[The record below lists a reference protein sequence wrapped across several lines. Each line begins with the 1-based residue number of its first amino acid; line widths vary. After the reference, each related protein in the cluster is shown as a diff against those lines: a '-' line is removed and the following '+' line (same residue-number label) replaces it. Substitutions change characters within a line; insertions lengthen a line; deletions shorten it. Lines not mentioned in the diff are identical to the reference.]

1 MMNGGVHSMTPT
13 AGTFDIVLLRT
24 FVEVVDAGG
33 FGLAAEQLALTP
45 SAVSGHIKR
54 LERAAATTL
63 LKRTTRAFQLTQA
76 GELLY
81 SYARSIVALE
91 REARAHLRSAPKGRL
106 RIGASEDF
114 AGTWLPEIL
123 QAFQRWHPGVF
134 IELKVGITADLVKA
148 LSRARLDVVFGKQ
161 CRGVAADAG
170 HLLWDEELVWAYAAE
185 SVFEP
190 SADIP
195 LAMFPE
201 PCVYRESAIA
211 ALAKARKPWRL
222 VFESSSM
229 AGCLAAARAGFA
241 VTPVAR
247 SQLQEG
253 LRALDRADGMY
264 PLPRVQFY
272 AFARAAT
279 DMADELIAAVGS
291 AGKRQRFVGSVR
303 IHRRPLRQS

>member
-1 MMNGGVHSMTPT
+1 MTLT
-13 AGTFDIVLLRT
+13 AGIFDIVLLRT

-33 FGLAAEQLALTP
+33 FGRAAEQLALTP

-54 LERAAATTL
+54 LELAAATTL

-91 REARAHLRSAPKGRL
+91 REARAHLHSAPKGRL
-106 RIGASEDF
+106 RVGASEDF

-123 QAFQRWHPGVF
+123 RTFQRWHPCLF

-161 CRGVAADAG
+161 CRGVVAADPG
-170 HLLWDEELVWAYAAE
+170 QLLWDEELVWAYAAD
-185 SVFEP
+185 SAFEP
-190 SADIP
+190 TADIP

-211 ALAKARKPWRL
+211 ALAKSRKPWRL

-253 LRALDRADGMY
+253 LRALDRADGMP
-264 PLPRVQFY
+264 PLPRVQFH
-272 AFARAAT
+272 AFTSAAS

-291 AGKRQRFVGSVR
+291 TGKRQRFAGPGRGPSVHSSR
-303 IHRRPLRQS
+303 